1 MAGTSRSGGLRT
13 HRFVPPAGCLGP
25 ASGDFFRA
33 DFLDFE
39 TSAHV
44 AALGDACDHRFVIRL
59 CAVYRIR
66 APGAAIVL
74 DGHAVS
80 LWATDLARPLRAQRH
95 WICRAGNAGGEPAL
109 AV

>member
-1 MAGTSRSGGLRT
+1 MAGTSRAGGLRT
-13 HRFVPPAGCLGP
+13 HRLFPSVGRLGP

-59 CAVYRIR
+59 CPVYRIR
-66 APGAAIVL
+66 ASGAAIVL

-80 LWATDLARPLRAQRH
+80 RWATDLARPLGAQRD
-95 WICRAGNAGGEPAL
+95 WICRAGDAGGEPAL
-109 AV
+109 AI